1 MIGAIIGWIV
11 VGVISATF
19 FITFW
24 DDIKRWLNNSAADV
38 VEKYLGY
45 DARQFMFKAVSKI
58 DKVLGKIRNRTV
70 VYTKKNR
77 LDNFYSKVTL
87 EADAEPYEI
96 DSRVLQEIEKET
108 VLVQDFEYKGW

>member
-45 DARQFMFKAVSKI
+45 DARQFMFK
-58 DKVLGKIRNRTV
+58 
-70 VYTKKNR
+70 
-77 LDNFYSKVTL
+77 
-87 EADAEPYEI
+87 
-96 DSRVLQEIEKET
+96 
-108 VLVQDFEYKGW
+108 VQDFEYKGW